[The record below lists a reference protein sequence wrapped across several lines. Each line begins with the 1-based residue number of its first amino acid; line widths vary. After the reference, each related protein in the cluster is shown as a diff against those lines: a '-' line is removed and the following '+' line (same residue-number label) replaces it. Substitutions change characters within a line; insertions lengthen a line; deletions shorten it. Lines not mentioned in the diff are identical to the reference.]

1 MLPNRSRA
9 CPGAASAATTCT
21 IRFVPISFEGSGR
34 RWWCAV
40 RDLADYMI
48 LTLALRN
55 LVHDRIRLAVTLVG
69 ILFSIVL
76 VAVQLGLYLGSS
88 RMITANIDK
97 ADGDLWITTFGAKS
111 FEDGGVLLSDRDR
124 HQALATPGVQSVVP
138 LVVSFAEWRKPAGGS
153 SRVVVVG
160 SDFEDHGLVPWSL
173 SQGTLEDI
181 KAPDAVAVDR
191 SYLGELGISGIGD
204 TAQVATGRVK
214 VRALTEGVRSFTQ
227 SPYAYTTL
235 NRARDLLGAGSDATT
250 FLLVKLAPGAKLE
263 EVQAN
268 LASRLPSD
276 DVLTKDEFRARSLKQ
291 WLFKTGAGLALIG
304 GALLGSLVGT
314 VIVAQTLYS
323 STKDH
328 IHEFAT
334 LRALGSSKG
343 YIHKVIL
350 AQAGFSAVIGYALG
364 MIIALLILYA
374 SRNSALPL
382 VMTPGLAF
390 WLFALTVGMCAIS
403 ALSAIVKVTKIDPA
417 TVFSR

>member
-1 MLPNRSRA
+1 
-9 CPGAASAATTCT
+9 
-21 IRFVPISFEGSGR
+21 
-34 RWWCAV
+34 
-40 RDLADYMI
+40 MI

-55 LVHDRIRLAVTLVG
+55 LFHDRIRLAVTLVG

-88 RMITANIDK
+88 RMITANIDQ
-97 ADGDLWITTFGAKS
+97 ADADLWVTTYGAKS
-111 FEDGGVLLSDRDR
+111 FEDGGLLLTDRER
-124 HQALATPGVQSVVP
+124 HQALATPGVQTVVP
-138 LVVSFAEWRKPAGGS
+138 LVVSFAEWRKPEGGS
-153 SRVVVVG
+153 TRVVVIG
-160 SDFEDHGLVPWSL
+160 SDFEERGLVPWSL

-181 KAPDAVAVDR
+181 KAPDAVAVDQ
-191 SYLGELGISGIGD
+191 SYLGELGINGIGD
-204 TAQVATGRVK
+204 TAQVAAGRIK

-235 NRARDLLGAGSDATT
+235 NRSRQLLGAESDRTT
-250 FLLVKLAPGAKLE
+250 FLLIKLAPGADAKT
-263 EVQAN
+263 VQAD
-268 LASRLPSD
+268 LGKRLETAE
-276 DVLTKDEFRARSLKQ
+276 VLTTEEFRNRSLKQ

-350 AQAGFSAVIGYALG
+350 AQAGFSAVIGYGLG
-364 MIIALLILYA
+364 MIISLLILYA
-374 SRNSALPL
+374 SQDSALPL

>member
-1 MLPNRSRA
+1 
-9 CPGAASAATTCT
+9 
-21 IRFVPISFEGSGR
+21 
-34 RWWCAV
+34 
-40 RDLADYMI
+40 MI

-55 LVHDRIRLAVTLVG
+55 LFHDRIRLAVTLIG

-97 ADGDLWITTFGAKS
+97 ANTDLWVTTFGAKS
-111 FEDGGVLLSDRDR
+111 FEDGGLLLTDRER

-138 LVVSFAEWRKPAGGS
+138 IVVSFAEWRKPSGGS
-153 SRVVVVG
+153 SRVVVIG
-160 SDFEDHGLVPWSL
+160 SDAEDKGLIPWSL
-173 SQGTLEDI
+173 AQGTLEDI
-181 KAPDAVAVDR
+181 KAPEAIAVDK
-191 SYLGELGISGIGD
+191 SYLTELGIGGIGD

-235 NRARDLLGAGSDATT
+235 NRARQLLGADGDRST
-250 FLLVKLAPGAKLE
+250 FLLVKLAPGADVARVKADL
-263 EVQAN
+263 Q
-268 LASRLPSD
+268 SRLESAEA
-276 DVLTKDEFRARSLKQ
+276 LTTEEFRSRSLKQ
-291 WLFKTGAGLALIG
+291 WLFRTGAGLALIG

-334 LRALGSSKG
+334 LRALGSSSG

-350 AQAGFSAVIGYALG
+350 AQAGLSAVIGYGLG
-364 MIIALLILYA
+364 MMIALLILYA
-374 SRNSALPL
+374 SRNSSLPL
-382 VMTPGLAF
+382 VMTPHLHSGCL
-390 WLFALTVGMCAIS
+390 
-403 ALSAIVKVTKIDPA
+403 P
-417 TVFSR
+417 